1 MQSVAQ
7 FNGSIPAVYDQE
19 LGPFLFDWSAKAL
32 GERVRAPLGGL
43 VLELACGTGISTEG
57 LRHALPL
64 DAEIIA
70 TDLNDAMLAEA
81 RSRRGDLEGVS
92 YQVAD
97 AQVLPFE
104 DDTFDVIVCQ
114 FGIMFFPDPVG
125 ALREALR
132 VLRPGGQLLFSVW
145 DTLDRNPP
153 VEAVHPVFAQL
164 FPEDPPRFL
173 ETPFG
178 LYGESELAAL
188 FDAAGA
194 RDVETESVDHVV
206 ELPSARGPA
215 KGLVCGS
222 PAVLELEARE
232 GVSLDAVV
240 DAAEA
245 AIADRC
251 GASPW
256 RAPLRAIFVSAQK

>member
-32 GERVRAPLGGL
+32 GERVRAPVGGL
-43 VLELACGTGISTEG
+43 VLELAE
-57 LRHALPL
+57 L
-64 DAEIIA
+64 
-70 TDLNDAMLAEA
+70 
-81 RSRRGDLEGVS
+81 
-92 YQVAD
+92 
-97 AQVLPFE
+97 
-104 DDTFDVIVCQ
+104 
-114 FGIMFFPDPVG
+114 FG
-125 ALREALR
+125 
-132 VLRPGGQLLFSVW
+132 
-145 DTLDRNPP
+145 
-153 VEAVHPVFAQL
+153 
-164 FPEDPPRFL
+164 
-173 ETPFG
+173 
-178 LYGESELAAL
+178 
-188 FDAAGA
+188 AAGA

-232 GVSLDAVV
+232 GVLLDAVV

-245 AIADRC
+245 AIAGRC
-251 GASPW
+251 GASPC